1 MRSLDELVNTDD
13 PALPLVREWLGAA
26 ARPVEILPPSQARSD
41 AVLQTQVTT
50 RSPMG
55 AIIYETGGLLI
66 DHGWLRVLGSGHPRL
81 TRTLPTWNQGRGNG
95 FLLVADDA
103 IGGFFAINGGAFGED
118 VKSIYY
124 FAPDTLNWET
134 LGVGY
139 SDWLQWALSERLDKF
154 YDWIRWPN
162 WKADVANLHG
172 DRCYSF
178 YPFLFTREGKGGI
191 GQRFD
196 VPIAESWGLQMDLR
210 KQLSSSGETN
220 A

>member
-1 MRSLDELVNTDD
+1 MRSLDELLNTDE
-13 PALPLVREWLGAA
+13 PALPLVREWIAAA
-26 ARPVEILPPSQARSD
+26 ARPVEVLPPSEARAD
-41 AVLQTQVTT
+41 ALLQTQVTT

-55 AIIYETGGLLI
+55 AIVYETGGLLI

-81 TRTLPTWNQGRGNG
+81 TRTLPTWNQGRGDG
-95 FLLVADDA
+95 FLMIADDA

-124 FAPDTLNWET
+124 FAPDTLNWEP
-134 LGVGY
+134 LGIGY
-139 SDWLQWALSERLDKF
+139 SDWLQWALSERLDEF
-154 YDWIRWPN
+154 YDWIRWPD

-178 YPFLFTREGKGGI
+178 YPFLFTREGKGGA
-191 GQRFD
+191 GRRFD

-210 KQLSSSGETN
+210 KQLSSAGEAN